1 MVVWRYGNQ
10 ETYVHLTPRLGHG
23 VPAASAGQEPV
34 TICGNCHRVQAS
46 TAGRTARP
54 SLRGSESI
62 RGYPQNRSFFRCFSR
77 PSRHGARALVEV
89 RRGEVWWVRLDPT
102 LGSEIAK
109 KRPCVI
115 LSGNVFNKLRRTIVV
130 IPLSSSPQPGTPLL
144 VPVRCD
150 GRDVVAVTDQIRAI
164 AKQRLVHRLG
174 ELSSKDLEAVEQGV
188 REVLE
193 L

>member
-1 MVVWRYGNQ
+1 MV
-10 ETYVHLTPRLGHG
+10 E
-23 VPAASAGQEPV
+23 
-34 TICGNCHRVQAS
+34 I
-46 TAGRTARP
+46 
-54 SLRGSESI
+54 
-62 RGYPQNRSFFRCFSR
+62 
-77 PSRHGARALVEV
+77 

-109 KRPCVI
+109 TRPCLV
-115 LSGNVFNKLRRTIVV
+115 LSGNLFNKLRRTVV
-130 IPLSSSPQPGTPLL
+130 VVPLSSSPQPGTPLL

-164 AKQRLVHRLG
+164 TKQRLDRRLG
-174 ELSSKDLEAVEQGV
+174 EVPAEDLAAVEQGI